1 MTSTDVVKNFIAS
14 WRRLDVPTIQDA
26 VTDDIFYQNIPF
38 AAVQKLQELQE
49 FNESVTAMLA
59 AGVEGLPITPII
71 GRPAFGEFLK
81 TVKQFAWADW
91 KLKSIA
97 ADGNIVFTD
106 REDIFGFHGGGSIAV
121 NVIGIFEVRN
131 GLIGSWKDFF
141 SLQEFQSQLK
151 Q

>member
-1 MTSTDVVKNFIAS
+1 MSRVDVVKNFISS
-14 WRRLDVPTIQDA
+14 WCGLDIPAIKSA

-38 AAVQKLQELQE
+38 AAVQKLEELHE
-49 FNESVTAMLA
+49 FKESVTAMLA
-59 AGVEGLPITPII
+59 AGVDGLPITPII
-71 GRPAFGEFLK
+71 GRSAFEEFLK
-81 TVKQFAWADW
+81 SVKQFAWADW

-97 ADGNIVFTD
+97 CDGNIVFTD

-121 NVIGIFEVRN
+121 NVMGVFKVRD
-131 GLIGSWKDFF
+131 GLICSWKDYF

>member
-1 MTSTDVVKNFIAS
+1 MSSSDVVEHFIAS
-14 WRRLDVPTIQDA
+14 WCRLDLAAIHAA
-26 VTDDIFYQNIPF
+26 VSDDIFYQNIPF
-38 AAVQKLQELQE
+38 AAVQKLEELQA

-59 AGVEGLPITPII
+59 AGVEGVPITPII

-81 TVKQFAWADW
+81 SVKQFAWADW

-97 ADGNIVFTD
+97 CDGNIVFTD
-106 REDIFGFHGGGSIAV
+106 REDIFGFESGGCIAV
-121 NVIGIFEVRN
+121 QVIGIFEVREN
-131 GLIGSWKDFF
+131 LICSWRDFF

>member
-1 MTSTDVVKNFIAS
+1 MLSSDVIKHFIAS
-14 WRRLDVPTIQDA
+14 WCRLDIPAIRAA

-38 AAVQKLQELQE
+38 AAVQKMQELQE
-49 FNESVTAMLA
+49 FNLSVNAMLA

-71 GRPAFGEFLK
+71 GRPAFTEFLK
-81 TVKQFAWADW
+81 SVEQFAWADW

-121 NVIGIFEVRN
+121 NVIGIFEVRD
-131 GLIGSWKDFF
+131 GLIRSWKDFF
-141 SLQEFQSQLK
+141 SLQEFQSQLTR
-151 Q
+151 